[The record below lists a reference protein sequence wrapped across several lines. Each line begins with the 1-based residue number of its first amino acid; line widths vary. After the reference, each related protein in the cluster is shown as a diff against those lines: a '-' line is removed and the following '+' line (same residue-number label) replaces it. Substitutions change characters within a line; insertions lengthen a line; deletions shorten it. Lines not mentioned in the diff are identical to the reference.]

1 MRESFHPTNK
11 QHSPTTLRQAS
22 LSAQGTSVLLPSVRR
37 GLGLTANGKATI
49 SFSSPLTW
57 GETYP
62 RVTKHNRRP
71 YESTINVV
79 DRPLQGYL
87 PLSANQY

>member
-22 LSAQGTSVLLPSVRR
+22 LSAQGTSVLLPSARR
-37 GLGLTANGKATI
+37 GLGLSANGKATI

-87 PLSANQY
+87 PLSVNRY